1 MYRAL
6 LRKMNMEPYENKD
19 LTLQDFL
26 QIERE
31 CLQNI
36 GDGQRKSAAWNF
48 IRKIIALNETAR
60 KSEDGS
66 EDLLDDSVDE
76 TCDSSNSVH
85 PLDVQCLVL
94 HCCDHFLQQEIILR
108 MSMCQFAVPLLLP
121 DVDGPGCTFMLWGM
135 RDIVKRW
142 RPQSLTEKNEYMEDN
157 LVQISM
163 PTFSFVRLGE
173 STLSI
178 SYILNQVL
186 SSTQHIFVHGEMEGG
201 NVTREI
207 SEGLVE
213 ISWYFPAGKSN
224 SDIFSEPV
232 SFANLCGNLEDNLTQ
247 FAFLTQI
254 SSAVFIFVKNIDQ
267 NLYDFLSQYENSQTN
282 FVIIIKTNVKIDK
295 NTNLANT
302 TVIVFRSKDNVV
314 KIAERLRKAAVD
326 FIKKRC
332 RVLSLEDMSE
342 IASKLGISIDENE
355 TECQNAKADAKAITD
370 EIKDVAEYK
379 KKTMKLQGNL
389 WEKLSEL
396 EKEMCQMKQQGD
408 EHGESYKL
416 EIQKQCVEIR
426 EQQYNCKIPK
436 GISSFINSVLKKNHI
451 EKLYFFKWLRFYLD
465 STARKNRSVLQA
477 EYKEKS
483 ELSGLDHKILASSL
497 GIEHFIRELSQFYE
511 AEDFML
517 KHRIANKRQ
526 FMQLPA
532 FAADLLLGGFPLEL
546 IDGDASNI
554 PLQWLQ
560 DVLHELDNK
569 TGKCCRMGVIT
580 VLGVQ
585 STGKS
590 TLLNTMFGLQ
600 FPVSSGRCTRGAFMT
615 LMKVRENFQAEL
627 GCEFI
632 LVIDTEGLRAPELTS
647 LENSY
652 EHDNE
657 LATLVIGLSDITIVN
672 MSMENTSEM
681 KDILQIVVHAF
692 LRMKEIGRKP
702 NCHFV
707 HQNVS
712 DISAH
717 ENNSRDR
724 IKLLEHLNEITKI
737 AANMEKKIKFTAFS
751 DIMKYDPDKDS
762 CYIPGLWNGVPPM
775 ASISTAYSEAIFELK
790 TYLIECMKNKGHRI
804 DDFIE
809 WIKSLWN
816 AVKHENFIF
825 SFKNSLVAI
834 AYYKL
839 SKKYSELEW
848 KFTKTILN
856 WLAETETVIKNQNA
870 QMADSEGTKCTTAV
884 YSILS
889 DEEKNMQEELEKY
902 FSNENKD
909 ASLIERFKE
918 EFLTSVSCLRKKLES
933 SSLNK
938 CAEIIRIK
946 KENFKVR
953 NVISAYKQV
962 IDKKVTSLVMKFR
975 EEKCKPNEKTLEEE
989 FELMWADTISELNVT
1004 ALPEL
1009 NIELNLLA
1017 QLKKEMA
1024 AKGSSVNQRLNN
1036 ISQLLQQEKLHLHES
1051 QALCL
1056 LNHVKRLHILDSAAG
1071 DKLEEFLKS
1080 LSEKCSEY
1088 IKNKLSSESD
1098 YDETYGLELLYIIH
1112 SVCDEN
1118 KFLQIS
1124 ADIELELKLF
1134 ILGNALGAFQHMH
1147 KEFVKKNDPLICLG
1161 EMKPKYWKSFQ
1172 YLFQEKNE
1180 SWERAKHFCEL
1191 WLKPAL
1197 IKQVN
1202 RKLGYEIVDHI
1213 LKDCQSNQFSTRM
1226 YFQFTV
1232 MKTLLEKSN
1241 FSDYLEYISD
1251 YETFVKKWIN
1261 NCILEKCDFH
1271 HLQSIILSNITK
1283 KVKIFL
1289 NEPRTFQFQKVS
1301 DFLEHLKK
1309 GLRTDLVLSDDMDL
1323 FCLKDE
1329 ANIKEFVENLEK
1341 SLSDTEAEIISE
1353 MKAVDKE
1360 TILSNVVVKPVDE
1373 LFKKVFGCGKQCP
1386 FCKAPCEA
1394 GGTEHKSH
1402 FASIHRP
1409 SGLGKYRIVF
1419 TQALCYDICTTNI
1432 SGNKSFIHGSGSSHL
1447 YKEYRTVYPDWDILP
1462 DPSMESSD
1470 YWKYVLKEFNEH
1482 FAEEYE
1488 ASPAE
1493 YPKEWNTITKAQAEK
1508 CLNTAF
1514 DHSENNTMTMSE
1526 KDDGKEEHT
1535 ETLEVTVDDVAINEN
1550 GAEWKEENT
1559 EVSKETV
1566 DAMNEKGAGRK
1577 EENTE
1582 PSKNYSPPTTIEENN
1597 IGKKEEI
1604 PNNLQDPSNFGTMEV
1619 KEEITGNLH
1628 DNAID
1633 KHEEDDEKE
1642 QKTETTKDH
1651 SPPSTMDENESQEKE
1666 EIPNILQDHSEN
1678 NTMTMS
1684 EKDDGKEEHTET
1696 SEEIVYDVALN
1707 ENVTK
1712 KKKEENTEPS
1722 KVTVDD
1728 VAINENGAE
1737 WKEEN
1742 TEVSKDPLNYGT
1754 MEVKEEI
1761 TGNLQDNAINKHEED
1776 DEKEQKTETT
1786 KDHSPPSTMDENE
1799 TQEKEEISNIL
1810 QDNAINKH
1818 EEDDEKEQNTE
1829 TTKDHSENN
1838 TMTMSEKDDGKEEH
1852 TETLEEMVYDVALNE
1867 NVTKKKKE
1875 ENTEPSKV
1883 TVDDVAMNENGAEWK
1898 EENPEVSKEIVDAMN
1913 EKGAGRKEENTEP
1926 SKNPSNFGTMEVKEE
1941 ITGNLQDNAINKHE
1955 EDDEKEQKTETTKD
1969 LSPPSTM
1976 DENETQEK
1984 KEISNILQDH
1994 SENNTMTM
2002 SEKDDGKE
2010 EHTETLEEIVY
2021 DVALNEN
2028 VAKKKKEENT
2038 EPSKVTVDDVAMN
2051 ENGAEWKE
2059 ENPEVSKEIVD
2070 AMNEKGAGR
2079 KEENTE
2085 PSKKMVDKAER
2096 KEENTEPSKDPSN
2109 FGTMEVKEEI
2119 TGNLQDN
2126 AINKHEEDDEKEQ
2139 KTETIKDHSPPST
2152 MDENET
2158 QEKEKISN
2166 ILQDHSENNT
2176 MTMSEKDDGKEEHT
2190 ETLEEIVYDVAL
2202 NENVTKKK
2210 KEENTEPS
2218 KVTVDDVAMNEN
2230 GAEWKEENTEVSK
2243 ETVDDV
2249 AMNEKGAGR
2258 KEENTEPSKKMVDE
2272 AERKEENT
2280 EPSKDPSN
2288 FGTMEAKEEITG
2300 NLQDNAINKH
2310 EEDDEKEQ
2318 KTETTKVTVDDV
2330 AMNENGAEWK
2340 EENPEVSK
2348 ETVDA
2353 MNEKGAGRKEEN
2365 TEPSKNYSPPT
2376 TIEENNI
2383 GKKEEIPNNLQDPS
2397 NFGTMEVKE
2406 EITGNLQD
2414 NAINKHEEDDEKEQK
2429 TETIKDPSNFGTME
2443 VKEEI
2448 TGNLQDHSPP
2458 STMDE
2463 NETQE
2468 KEKISNILQDHS
2480 ENNTMSEKDDGKEEH
2495 TETLE
2500 EMVYDVALNENV
2512 TKKKKEENT
2521 EPSKVTVDD
2530 VAINEN
2536 GAEWKE
2542 ENPEVSKEI
2551 VDAMN
2556 EKGAGRKEENTEPSK
2571 NPSNFGTMEVK
2582 EEITGNLQDNAINKH
2597 EEDDEKEQKTETTKV
2612 TVDDVAMNENGAEWK
2627 EENPEVSKEIV
2638 DAMNEKG
2645 AGRKEENTEPSK
2657 KMVDEAERKEENT
2670 EPSKDPSNFGTME
2683 AKEEITG
2690 NLQDNAINKHEED
2703 DEKEQKTETT
2713 KDKKNLF
2720 SDLSRKMKME
2730 PYENKTL
2737 TLQDFLQ
2744 IDQECLQRMEDWQK
2758 ESAAWN
2764 FIHKVIALN
2773 GTARSIVTKS
2783 EDENEDL
2790 QDHTDDNAVHIL
2802 DVLCFVLHRCD
2813 NFLQQEIILKMSMCQ
2828 FAVPLLLPDVD
2839 GPGCT
2844 FMLWGMRDIVKR
2856 WRPQSLAET
2865 KGFTQAHL
2873 VQISMPT
2880 FSFVRLGES
2889 KLSKSTI
2896 LNQVLSPAQHT
2907 YEFFVHNNMEGAD
2920 VTREISE
2927 GLTEISWYFPA
2938 GKGNS
2943 DIFSEP
2949 AAFANLHGNMED
2961 NLMQFAFLTQISS
2974 AVFIFVEN
2982 IDQPIYDFLSQYK
2995 NSKTTFVIIVKANSK
3010 IDKSTNLNNVTV
3022 LQFKSKTSEAIIT
3035 KKIRATA
3042 VDFIKKECNFLK
3054 LEDMA
3059 EIASKLGISVDE
3071 NGIEC
3076 QNAKADAEAIAEEIK
3091 DVAQYKKTTMKLQGN
3106 LWKNLA
3112 KLEKE
3117 MCQMKKQGDKNGE
3130 HYKVELQNQRVENR
3144 TQQYQCEMPNG
3155 ISKFIDS
3162 IKKRNHTENHY
3173 FLKWLRFYLDLSAMN
3188 NLSAL
3193 QTEYK
3198 QMTSSHSMTQLS
3210 ELDQKISDSSLGIEH
3225 FLRELGQF
3233 YEAEHFMLKEE
3244 NAKKRK
3250 FAQLPTYAA
3259 DLLLRGFPLELI
3271 DGDASN
3277 IPLQW
3282 LQDVLHEL
3290 DNKTGKCCR
3299 MGVITVLGV
3308 QSTGKST
3315 LLNTMF
3321 GLQFPV
3327 SSGRCTRGAFMT
3339 LMKVRENFQ
3348 GELGCEFILVIDTEG
3363 LRAPE
3368 LTSLE
3373 NSNEHDNEL
3382 ATLVVGLSDI
3392 TIVNMAMENTTEMK
3406 DILQIVVHAFLRM
3419 KEIGRKP
3426 KCYFV
3431 HQNVSEVSA
3440 HENNRRDRVKLLEH
3454 LNEMTKIAAN
3464 MENKTKFTAFSDI
3477 MIYDPEKDN
3486 SYIPGLWNGVP
3497 PMASINVAY
3506 SETIYELKA
3515 YLIESMKNKGHK
3527 IGDFM
3532 EWIESLW
3539 TAVKYENFIFSFRNS
3554 LVANAYNQLAKKY
3567 SELEWKFTKS
3577 MHNWLAETET
3587 VIKNQNAQTVD
3598 SEAAQCKRTAYV
3610 ILGNEEVNMQAEL
3623 EKYFSSENKDASL
3636 VERYKAEFLT
3646 SASCLRKKLESSSI
3660 SKCDEAIRIHK
3671 ENLKVKNIISA
3682 YKEVID
3688 KKVASLVMK
3697 CREQKY
3703 KPDEK
3708 KLEEEF
3714 EVMWTNIIAELNV
3727 TALPEPNVELELL
3740 TLLKRDM
3747 TLKGSCINQRLNNI
3761 NKLPKQ
3767 EKLHVHENKV
3777 KSFFKKI
3784 RHTFLGSS
3792 AYSSDELEVFLK
3804 SLSDI
3809 CSEYIKGK
3817 LKSES
3822 DYDET
3827 YGLEL
3832 LNLINLVCDGNKDF
3846 QITSDAELDL
3856 KLFILGNAVGDF
3868 QQMHKEFV
3876 KKNDPLI
3883 CLGEMKPKY
3892 CKSFQYLFLEKDE
3905 SWERAKHFCDFW
3917 LKPALIEQLNRKLG
3931 YEIVD
3936 HILENSESNHYRTRG
3951 YFQFTV
3957 MKTLLEKSNFSDY
3970 LEYISDY
3977 ETFVKKWIDNC
3988 ILEKCDFHHLQSI
4001 ILSNITKKIK
4011 RFLNEPRTFPFQK
4024 VSDFLEHLKKGLRT
4038 DLVLS
4043 DDMDLFCLKDE
4054 ANIKEFVGNLE
4065 KSLSDTEAEIISEMK
4080 AVDKETI
4087 FSNVVVKPVDE
4098 LFKRVFGCGKQCPF
4112 CRVPCE
4118 AGGTDHKNHFASIH
4132 RPTGLGKYRSFIT
4145 QDLCY
4150 DICTTNISGDKSFI
4164 DKSGSLHLY
4173 KEYRTVYPDWDI
4185 PPDRSFEASDYW
4197 KYVLKEFNE
4206 QFAKEYE
4213 ARPAEYPKEWNTI
4226 TKPQAETSL
4235 KTAFCMK

>member
-1 MYRAL
+1 MSERSNVRVAVRVRPMNQREKAKQSSCVISMNENKTILQSNATVSPGKVQKGPKEFIFDHCFWSADSDSDPDNYAGQEEVFRTLGEGIIENTYQGYNVCIFAYGQTGSGKTYSMMGTDEEPGLIPRFCSAL
-6 LRKMNMEPYENKD
+6 LNKESKGTVTVELSYMEIYNEKVRDLLKLKKSKTELSVHEHKILGPYVKGLSQHAVSTWEDIKLLLVAGNKCRTTAATKMNEESSRSHAIFTLTITQIFHNQESGTSKELNSKFNLVDLAGSERASKSGAQGKRLVESGNINKSLTSLGRVISSLAEEKNRRKSYVSYRESVLTWLLKNSLGGNSKTVMLATISPADDNYGETHSTLVYAERTRKIVNEATVNEDTKFKAVATLKEEVQNLKEQLKHAKSQELKLKLKESENLLKQLNLSWEEKLKKTEENAKVMQEYLESMGISVEASGIKCAKD
-19 LTLQDFL
+19 QCFLINLNSDPKSNDYLLYYLRDDSKIGAGSSQDFKL
-26 QIERE
+26 
-31 CLQNI
+31 
-36 GDGQRKSAAWNF
+36 S
-48 IRKIIALNETAR
+48 
-60 KSEDGS
+60 
-66 EDLLDDSVDE
+66 
-76 TCDSSNSVH
+76 
-85 PLDVQCLVL
+85 
-94 HCCDHFLQQEIILR
+94 
-108 MSMCQFAVPLLLP
+108 
-121 DVDGPGCTFMLWGM
+121 GPGIEEEHCVITMTPDGDVFLVPN
-135 RDIVKRW
+135 VKAETRV
-142 RPQSLTEKNEYMEDN
+142 NGN
-157 LVQISM
+157 LVQEKIQLYHEDKINLGSNY
-163 PTFSFVRLGE
+163 SF
-173 STLSI
+173 
-178 SYILNQVL
+178 ILNQPKKRQPNHPSENKRELENNPKHESGPHEQHPYYQLSGSQDDDNEFTKSSYLTPKKVEIPAESRSHDAQSLPSIETVL
-186 SSTQHIFVHGEMEGG
+186 AMLQKSQDSITELQQNFQ
-201 NVTREI
+201 N
-207 SEGLVE
+207 LVE
-213 ISWYFPAGKSN
+213 
-224 SDIFSEPV
+224 
-232 SFANLCGNLEDNLTQ
+232 
-247 FAFLTQI
+247 
-254 SSAVFIFVKNIDQ
+254 
-267 NLYDFLSQYENSQTN
+267 
-282 FVIIIKTNVKIDK
+282 
-295 NTNLANT
+295 
-302 TVIVFRSKDNVV
+302 
-314 KIAERLRKAAVD
+314 
-326 FIKKRC
+326 
-332 RVLSLEDMSE
+332 
-342 IASKLGISIDENE
+342 
-355 TECQNAKADAKAITD
+355 
-370 EIKDVAEYK
+370 
-379 KKTMKLQGNL
+379 
-389 WEKLSEL
+389 
-396 EKEMCQMKQQGD
+396 
-408 EHGESYKL
+408 
-416 EIQKQCVEIR
+416 
-426 EQQYNCKIPK
+426 
-436 GISSFINSVLKKNHI
+436 
-451 EKLYFFKWLRFYLD
+451 
-465 STARKNRSVLQA
+465 
-477 EYKEKS
+477 
-483 ELSGLDHKILASSL
+483 
-497 GIEHFIRELSQFYE
+497 
-511 AEDFML
+511 
-517 KHRIANKRQ
+517 
-526 FMQLPA
+526 
-532 FAADLLLGGFPLEL
+532 
-546 IDGDASNI
+546 
-554 PLQWLQ
+554 
-560 DVLHELDNK
+560 
-569 TGKCCRMGVIT
+569 
-580 VLGVQ
+580 
-585 STGKS
+585 
-590 TLLNTMFGLQ
+590 
-600 FPVSSGRCTRGAFMT
+600 
-615 LMKVRENFQAEL
+615 
-627 GCEFI
+627 
-632 LVIDTEGLRAPELTS
+632 
-647 LENSY
+647 
-652 EHDNE
+652 
-657 LATLVIGLSDITIVN
+657 
-672 MSMENTSEM
+672 
-681 KDILQIVVHAF
+681 
-692 LRMKEIGRKP
+692 
-702 NCHFV
+702 
-707 HQNVS
+707 
-712 DISAH
+712 
-717 ENNSRDR
+717 
-724 IKLLEHLNEITKI
+724 
-737 AANMEKKIKFTAFS
+737 
-751 DIMKYDPDKDS
+751 
-762 CYIPGLWNGVPPM
+762 
-775 ASISTAYSEAIFELK
+775 
-790 TYLIECMKNKGHRI
+790 
-804 DDFIE
+804 
-809 WIKSLWN
+809 
-816 AVKHENFIF
+816 
-825 SFKNSLVAI
+825 
-834 AYYKL
+834 
-839 SKKYSELEW
+839 
-848 KFTKTILN
+848 
-856 WLAETETVIKNQNA
+856 
-870 QMADSEGTKCTTAV
+870 
-884 YSILS
+884 
-889 DEEKNMQEELEKY
+889 
-902 FSNENKD
+902 
-909 ASLIERFKE
+909 
-918 EFLTSVSCLRKKLES
+918 KLES
-933 SSLNK
+933 KELLNQQE
-938 CAEIIRIK
+938 CAAL
-946 KENFKVR
+946 ENTEDM
-953 NVISAYKQV
+953 I
-962 IDKKVTSLVMKFR
+962 MKS
-975 EEKCKPNEKTLEEE
+975 KTL
-989 FELMWADTISELNVT
+989 LSLISG
-1004 ALPEL
+1004 
-1009 NIELNLLA
+1009 
-1017 QLKKEMA
+1017 
-1024 AKGSSVNQRLNN
+1024 KGEN
-1036 ISQLLQQEKLHLHES
+1036 
-1051 QALCL
+1051 AC
-1056 LNHVKRLHILDSAAG
+1056 AC
-1071 DKLEEFLKS
+1071 F
-1080 LSEKCSEY
+1080 
-1088 IKNKLSSESD
+1088 
-1098 YDETYGLELLYIIH
+1098 LELL
-1112 SVCDEN
+1112 
-1118 KFLQIS
+1118 
-1124 ADIELELKLF
+1124 
-1134 ILGNALGAFQHMH
+1134 
-1147 KEFVKKNDPLICLG
+1147 
-1161 EMKPKYWKSFQ
+1161 
-1172 YLFQEKNE
+1172 EK
-1180 SWERAKHFCEL
+1180 
-1191 WLKPAL
+1191 
-1197 IKQVN
+1197 
-1202 RKLGYEIVDHI
+1202 
-1213 LKDCQSNQFSTRM
+1213 
-1226 YFQFTV
+1226 
-1232 MKTLLEKSN
+1232 
-1241 FSDYLEYISD
+1241 
-1251 YETFVKKWIN
+1251 
-1261 NCILEKCDFH
+1261 
-1271 HLQSIILSNITK
+1271 
-1283 KVKIFL
+1283 
-1289 NEPRTFQFQKVS
+1289 
-1301 DFLEHLKK
+1301 
-1309 GLRTDLVLSDDMDL
+1309 
-1323 FCLKDE
+1323 
-1329 ANIKEFVENLEK
+1329 
-1341 SLSDTEAEIISE
+1341 
-1353 MKAVDKE
+1353 
-1360 TILSNVVVKPVDE
+1360 
-1373 LFKKVFGCGKQCP
+1373 
-1386 FCKAPCEA
+1386 
-1394 GGTEHKSH
+1394 
-1402 FASIHRP
+1402 
-1409 SGLGKYRIVF
+1409 
-1419 TQALCYDICTTNI
+1419 
-1432 SGNKSFIHGSGSSHL
+1432 
-1447 YKEYRTVYPDWDILP
+1447 
-1462 DPSMESSD
+1462 
-1470 YWKYVLKEFNEH
+1470 
-1482 FAEEYE
+1482 
-1488 ASPAE
+1488 
-1493 YPKEWNTITKAQAEK
+1493 
-1508 CLNTAF
+1508 
-1514 DHSENNTMTMSE
+1514 
-1526 KDDGKEEHT
+1526 
-1535 ETLEVTVDDVAINEN
+1535 
-1550 GAEWKEENT
+1550 
-1559 EVSKETV
+1559 
-1566 DAMNEKGAGRK
+1566 
-1577 EENTE
+1577 
-1582 PSKNYSPPTTIEENN
+1582 
-1597 IGKKEEI
+1597 
-1604 PNNLQDPSNFGTMEV
+1604 DPSNLGTMEV
-1619 KEEITGNLH
+1619 KEEIT
-1628 DNAID
+1628 
-1633 KHEEDDEKE
+1633 
-1642 QKTETTKDH
+1642 
-1651 SPPSTMDENESQEKE
+1651 
-1666 EIPNILQDHSEN
+1666 
-1678 NTMTMS
+1678 
-1684 EKDDGKEEHTET
+1684 
-1696 SEEIVYDVALN
+1696 
-1707 ENVTK
+1707 
-1712 KKKEENTEPS
+1712 
-1722 KVTVDD
+1722 
-1728 VAINENGAE
+1728 
-1737 WKEEN
+1737 
-1742 TEVSKDPLNYGT
+1742 
-1754 MEVKEEI
+1754 
-1761 TGNLQDNAINKHEED
+1761 
-1776 DEKEQKTETT
+1776 
-1786 KDHSPPSTMDENE
+1786 
-1799 TQEKEEISNIL
+1799 
-1810 QDNAINKH
+1810 DNAINKH

-2597 EEDDEKEQKTETTKV
+2597 EEDDEKEQKTETTKDHSPLSTMDENETQEKEEISNILQENNTMTMSEKDDGKEEHTETLEEIVYDVALNENVAKKKKEENTEPSKV